1 MCKLLFKKLSEVV
14 LNYLTDLI
22 RVWCICEKEVI
33 SITTEPVYED
43 PLRKQ
48 IENDRPMGHY
58 KTGKWEFSFTSK
70 VQNMKSQRNIPSSWY
85 WDLNMISLRNTPYI
99 SLYGP

>member
-43 PLRKQ
+43 PLRK
-48 IENDRPMGHY
+48 INIKK
-58 KTGKWEFSFTSK
+58 KTWTIIGQVVT
-70 VQNMKSQRNIPSSWY
+70 
-85 WDLNMISLRNTPYI
+85 
-99 SLYGP
+99 